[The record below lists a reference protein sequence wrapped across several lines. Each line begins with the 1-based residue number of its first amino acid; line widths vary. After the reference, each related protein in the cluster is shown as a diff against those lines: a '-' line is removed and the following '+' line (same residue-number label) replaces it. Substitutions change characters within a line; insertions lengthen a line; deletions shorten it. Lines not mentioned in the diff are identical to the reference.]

1 MSDVSVAP
9 VAPASEAVPV
19 LSPANEPQAL
29 TVDSAYDALQKFRSD
44 QNKPIDP
51 VVPPAKPE
59 GDEVPD
65 EQGTAQ
71 ETAPGETAEASA
83 EVELPPIEPPRSWPK
98 EDKEIFATLPRE
110 TQANLADRERRREAD
125 FNRRQQEAAETQK
138 AIQAERAKAEQARQ
152 QYENAYPQLIETV
165 RSLQSGQFADIKSHA
180 DAQALAQTDPARY
193 VQYLAHQQGLAQME
207 ADAKAIQERQ
217 VQEHRAKW
225 QEFATRE
232 DKLLLEKAPELADQ
246 EVLDKTSKAALR
258 TLKDVGFAEDEL
270 AKAWNG
276 EMAISPRDH
285 RFQVL
290 VYEASKYRELKANP
304 PKPSAKP
311 IPPVQKPGIATSKSD
326 QSASQIN
333 ALKDKLKSAKGIEA
347 ARIATDLY
355 RAQRAARG

>member
-9 VAPASEAVPV
+9 VAPASETVPV

-29 TVDSAYDALQKFRSD
+29 TVDSAYEALKKYRED
-44 QNKPIDP
+44 QNKPIEP
-51 VVPPAKPE
+51 AAPPKLE
-59 GDEVPD
+59 GDDAPD

-71 ETAPGETAEASA
+71 ETAPGGTVEASA
-83 EVELPPIEPPRSWPK
+83 EVELPPIEAPRSWSK
-98 EDKEIFATLPRE
+98 EDKAIFATLPRE
-110 TQANLADRERRREAD
+110 TQENLSDRERRREND

-138 AIQAERAKAEQARQ
+138 AIQAERAKVEQARQ
-152 QYENAYPQLIETV
+152 QYENAYPSLIETV
-165 RSLQSGQFADIKSHA
+165 RSLQSGQFADVKSHA
-180 DAQALAQTDPARY
+180 DAQALAQNDPSRY

-311 IPPVQKPGIATSKSD
+311 IPPVQKPGIATTRADTSKAEVEGLRS
-326 QSASQIN
+326 
-333 ALKDKLKSAKGIEA
+333 KLKNAKGIEA
-347 ARIATDLY
+347 ARIAADLL
-355 RAQRAARG
+355 RAQRRA